1 MPGLITIFLIII
13 TISAYLF
20 SRFLYFKYQNPFVN
34 IVLLSTSMVI
44 AILVLGDIPYQ
55 AYVPGQDIMTLLL
68 GPATVGLAVPLY
80 RNRHLLRQYGLAIC
94 LGVGVG
100 TVISM
105 MTVLL
110 ITQAGGLP
118 REVIISIIPKS
129 SSTPFAIEIARM
141 SGGDPALSAVF
152 VIVTGTF
159 VSILGLPLL
168 TRFKITHAV
177 ARGSAMGTVAHGQGT
192 AMALLE
198 GGQQGSMSGV
208 AMGLA
213 GVFTSV
219 LTPVMVV
226 LLL

>member
-1 MPGLITIFLIII
+1 
-13 TISAYLF
+13 
-20 SRFLYFKYQNPFVN
+20 
-34 IVLLSTSMVI
+34 
-44 AILVLGDIPYQ
+44 
-55 AYVPGQDIMTLLL
+55 
-68 GPATVGLAVPLY
+68 
-80 RNRHLLRQYGLAIC
+80 
-94 LGVGVG
+94 
-100 TVISM
+100 M

-118 REVIISIIPKS
+118 REVIISTIPKS

-141 SGGDPALSAVF
+141 SGGDPAWSAVF

-177 ARGSAMGTVAHGQGT
+177 ARGSAMGTVAHAQGT

-198 GGQQGSMSGV
+198 GEQQGSMSGV

-219 LTPVMVV
+219 LTPVVIV
-226 LLL
+226 LFL

>member
-1 MPGLITIFLIII
+1 MPELITIFLIIM

-20 SRFLYFKYQNPFVN
+20 SRFLYFKYQSPFVN
-34 IVLLSTSMVI
+34 IVLLGTSMVI
-44 AILVLGDIPYQ
+44 AILVLGDIPYH
-55 AYVPGQDIMTLLL
+55 AYMAGQDIMTFLL

-80 RNRHLLRQYGLAIC
+80 RNRYLLRQHGLVIC

-118 REVIISIIPKS
+118 REVIVSILPKS
-129 SSTPFAIEIARM
+129 TSTPFAIEIARM
-141 SGGDPALSAVF
+141 SGGDPALSAAF

-177 ARGSAMGTVAHGQGT
+177 ARGSSMGTVAHAQGT

-198 GGQQGSMSGV
+198 GEQQGSMSGV

-213 GVFTSV
+213 GIFTSV
-219 LTPVMVV
+219 LTPVVVV
-226 LLL
+226 LFL